1 MQKEVPMDRAAV
13 LATELEIL
21 HALCNGGGTRQQRT
35 ELVHTL
41 DDHVFFEPEHQV
53 VFESVRA
60 LLTRGL
66 FSSES
71 LAVHLNNR
79 GFPDTDLDKYLV
91 ASAPNIRDAL
101 VQARELCS
109 LKG

>member
-1 MQKEVPMDRAAV
+1 
-13 LATELEIL
+13 
-21 HALCNGGGTRQQRT
+21 
-35 ELVHTL
+35 
-41 DDHVFFEPEHQV
+41 
-53 VFESVRA
+53 VRA